1 MGWFFLILFILTFG
15 TLKMNTNMD
24 MGAALGLSIFIGSVI
39 VLILW
44 AVWEWIKD
52 GLISVTLPE
61 SAPPARKK

>member
-1 MGWFFLILFILTFG
+1 
-15 TLKMNTNMD
+15 MNTNMD

-52 GLISVTLPE
+52 VLISVTLPE